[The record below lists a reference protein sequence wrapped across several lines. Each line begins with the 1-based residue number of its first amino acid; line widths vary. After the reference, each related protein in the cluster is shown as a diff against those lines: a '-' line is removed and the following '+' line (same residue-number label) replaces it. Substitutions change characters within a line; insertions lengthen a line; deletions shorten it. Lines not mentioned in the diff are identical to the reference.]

1 MLKSIKI
8 KYVKNLRI
16 VYNIYKQP
24 QTQKVNMS
32 VPNENNINK
41 SKQPEVC
48 DDEHIQRII
57 RNGGL

>member
-8 KYVKNLRI
+8 KYVKNLTI

-24 QTQKVNMS
+24 QIPKVNMN
-32 VPNENNINK
+32 VPGTNNPK
-41 SKQPEVC
+41 SKQVEVC
-48 DDEHIQRII
+48 NDEHIQRII